1 MKAFVDADIL
11 IWHLRGKRKAC
22 QFLRELLDDPS
33 VELWTGAMQRAEV
46 LFFMRPAEEEL
57 TMLLLSQLKTAAVD
71 QSIIDEAG
79 RIYRKWN
86 PSHGIDS
93 NDSIL
98 AATVLL
104 NGGVLYTLNKKHY
117 PMKDVA
123 VQKAW

>member
-1 MKAFVDADIL
+1 MKGFVDADIL
-11 IWHLRGKRKAC
+11 IWHLRGECKARS
-22 QFLRELLDDPS
+22 FLRKVLGDPS
-33 VELWTGAMQRAEV
+33 VELWTGAMQRAEI

-57 TMLLLSQLKTAAVD
+57 TLLLLSQLKTAIVD
-71 QSIIDEAG
+71 QSVIDEAG
-79 RIYRKWN
+79 RFYRKWN
-86 PSHGIDS
+86 PSHGVDP

-117 PMKDVA
+117 PMKDIS